1 MFSVTGTSRS
11 RRSTRSPITA
21 SPPRRFGLRGHSC
34 CAGCY
39 RRRRLTSSTL
49 AAARACPCFPQSR
62 ATGRGDSTFGAPV
75 TPGTPPYP
83 ADRVD
88 VAAGTVTHRRRLSRW
103 QGSHRAYSRITLH
116 QHVRLLCCRLRKR
129 RERQLTPAAPHV
141 VGVLRSRIPTA
152 LRPAQ
157 LSGFQRTG
165 IARPVRACQ
174 RCERWRA
181 REA

>member
-49 AAARACPCFPQSR
+49 AAARACPWFPQSR

-103 QGSHRAYSRITLH
+103 QGSHRARASRPPA
-116 QHVRLLCCRLRKR
+116 C
-129 RERQLTPAAPHV
+129 PAALLPPAEAPRTAAHAC
-141 VGVLRSRIPTA
+141 RASRG
-152 LRPAQ
+152 RRAQ
-157 LSGFQRTG
+157 ISHSNCASTSAAVWLSKNGNSSASPSMSTMRTMAG
-165 IARPVRACQ
+165 S
-174 RCERWRA
+174 
-181 REA
+181 